1 MLMKCLDHALCFGS
15 RGVVKRENP
24 MHAAPPADVYE
35 RVPWSRHRR
44 QFLWNG
50 PPEGLHERAR
60 PHRAEHTIDL
70 PGHTGARVGS
80 NFHRRQ
86 DAHFIEMALLGYRAR
101 NGVLRTRGKSRR
113 AVQQVLFIG
122 AISCNVYRLQFSLS
136 ECSRLIE
143 RDPSYPRQLLKHAAT
158 ADQYSAP
165 RRLTDAECGSQRR
178 GQAQ

>member
-1 MLMKCLDHALCFGS
+1 
-15 RGVVKRENP
+15 

-44 QFLWNG
+44 KFLWNG
-50 PPEGLHERAR
+50 PPEGLHEQAR

-70 PGHTGARVGS
+70 AGQAGARVGS

-86 DAHFIEMALLGYRAR
+86 DAHFIDMALLGYRAP
-101 NGVLRTRGKSRR
+101 NGVLRTRGKSGR
-113 AVQQVLFIG
+113 AVQQVLFSG

-136 ECSRLIE
+136 ECSGLIE
-143 RDPSYPRQLLKHAAT
+143 RVPSPPHHLLNRTAT

-165 RRLTDAECGSQRR
+165 PRFTD
-178 GQAQ
+178 